1 MDKDVYD
8 IEKLPYNWK
17 KIAQHIG
24 IDNLIRLTEAMGGE
38 YLFIPKKEN
47 LLKCFRPDSIRKDRD
62 DGLTYEEIAKKHGI
76 SVDTVRRALRE

>member
-1 MDKDVYD
+1 MDKERYD

-38 YLFIPKKEN
+38 YLFIPKKDN
-47 LLKCFRPDSIRKDRD
+47 LLKCFLPDSIRKDRG
-62 DGLTYEEIAKKHGI
+62 DGLTYEEIAKKYDI
-76 SVDTVRRALRE
+76 SVRTVLRILQK